1 MAKSRQDLRARVT
14 RVPGR
19 RRKKPTS
26 RVERAFDE
34 VKQLVRETGDR
45 VFGAAGERADE
56 ANKRS
61 AKKTA
66 AERKRRGKQRHAESK
81 KAGASRIRSGKQR
94 QAKLKK
100 ASRKRGIKAS

>member
-45 VFGAAGERADE
+45 VFGAAGGRVDE
-56 ANKRS
+56 TTKRS
-61 AKKTA
+61 PKKTA
-66 AERKRRGKQRHAESK
+66 GDRKRRGKQRQAEAK

-94 QAKLKK
+94 QAELKK
-100 ASRKRGIKAS
+100 TARKRRTKTS

>member
-26 RVERAFDE
+26 RVERASDK

-56 ANKRS
+56 ANKSS

-66 AERKRRGKQRHAESK
+66 AERKRRGKQRQAEAK
-81 KAGASRIRSGKQR
+81 KAGAGRIRRGKQR
-94 QAKLKK
+94 QAGLKK
-100 ASRKRGIKAS
+100 AARKRRIKTS